1 MSRKNLMKNNIAI
14 IFVGTFFTL
23 QSTIKVEH
31 AFPSQYVTQALAQWL
46 THEELQQLRD
56 NEPLELKKSS
66 IQTNDPDTTVEAS
79 FIINRE
85 GDKITIT
92 SDIKDTFKKQFE
104 SADELTRAQKWF
116 VNFKAQ
122 SSYPDADTYSRCN
135 HNELDSTLKEED
147 RLFNRTVQTSCTTE
161 ISIAEF
167 MELTKPYKTARN

>member
-1 MSRKNLMKNNIAI
+1 MKNNIAI

-23 QSTIKVEH
+23 QSTIKLEH
-31 AFPSQYVTQALAQWL
+31 AFPSQYAGQVLAQRL
-46 THEELQQLRD
+46 THEKLQQLHD
-56 NEPLELKKSS
+56 NEPVELKKSP
-66 IQTNDPDTTVEAS
+66 IQTNDPDTTIEAS

-92 SDIKDTFKKQFE
+92 SDIKDTFNKQFE
-104 SADELTRAQKWF
+104 STDELSRAQEWF
-116 VNFKAQ
+116 AKFKAR

-161 ISIAEF
+161 MSIAEF
-167 MELTKPYKTARN
+167 IELIKTARN